1 MGTIAS
7 WFGGHCNLDKN
18 LPSLSIACNSMQTK
32 RFLNSWMLHVRFL
45 STHWWTKTKAPWNP
59 NISTSSFAADI
70 YLMHPNR
77 LCWKLKI
84 MNIFQ
89 ISDLG
94 ISKNPSI
101 VSFQVEPHKVSLHV
115 SIFLRQVHLYTS
127 PKLNSGYF
135 KFVDS
140 TKLYFL
146 HTKSWLWSGEIVKM
160 YFIWMY
166 HDAPSCMFDSHVGKF
181 QTITTF
187 EMWWGSD

>member
-1 MGTIAS
+1 MWDFWVHIDGQKPKHHGIRTFPQVHLQRI
-7 WFGGHCNLDKN
+7 FTLC
-18 LPSLSIACNSMQTK
+18 T
-32 RFLNSWMLHVRFL
+32 
-45 STHWWTKTKAPWNP
+45 
-59 NISTSSFAADI
+59 
-70 YLMHPNR
+70 PNR

-140 TKLYFL
+140 MRVYFL
-146 HTKSWLWSGEIVKM
+146 PTKSWFWSGEIVKM
-160 YFIWMY
+160 YFIRMY
-166 HDAPSCMFDSHVGKF
+166 HDAPFIIHVWVACRKISNHHDFWDLMG
-181 QTITTF
+181 IGLVIG
-187 EMWWGSD
+187 WY